1 MSYYDSPDGRCDGF
15 PADHLSEVVDDL
27 YGIILAR
34 PRFDQVSGWQGIS
47 VTDGVFDC
55 LVRGL
60 DNVRDKLGDARHAE
74 LVALAGQAKDLFN
87 ADLDDENGKATQ
99 ARWIIHDMIT
109 KIEAGQAGRIV
120 ADLPDVDGEVTGD

>member
-1 MSYYDSPDGRCDGF
+1 MSYYDSPDGKFDDF
-15 PADHLSEVVDDL
+15 PGEHLSEVVDYIYSML
-27 YGIILAR
+27 LEP
-34 PRFDQVSGWQGIS
+34 PRFDMMPGWQGIS

-99 ARWIIHDMIT
+99 ARWLLQDMIA
-109 KIEAGQAGRIV
+109 KIEAVQNERI
-120 ADLPDVDGEVTGD
+120 AANLSDVDGQVTGD